1 MPGKYKCFP
10 GIFISLE
17 SQNEEFTSIHCFA
30 FIKSDYDK
38 TNIDLR
44 FSLL

>member
-17 SQNEEFTSIHCFA
+17 SQNKESLSRCCFVY
-30 FIKSDYDK
+30 IKSGYDK
-38 TNIDLR
+38 TDIDLYT
-44 FSLL
+44 SLL

>member
-1 MPGKYKCFP
+1 MPGKYESFP
-10 GIFISLE
+10 GIFISLK
-17 SQNEEFTSIHCFA
+17 SQNEALISAHRFA

-44 FSLL
+44 VFLL

>member
-1 MPGKYKCFP
+1 MPGKYECFP

-17 SQNEEFTSIHCFA
+17 SQNEELISTRCFA

-38 TNIDLR
+38 TDIDLR
-44 FSLL
+44 VSFL